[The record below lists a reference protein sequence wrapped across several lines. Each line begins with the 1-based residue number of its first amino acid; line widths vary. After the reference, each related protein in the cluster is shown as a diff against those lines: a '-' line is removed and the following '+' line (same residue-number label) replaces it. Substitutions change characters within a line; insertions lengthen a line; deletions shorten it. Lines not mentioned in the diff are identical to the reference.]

1 MRITGASV
9 GPERRSTIGA
19 RVRRRGIARHA
30 ASRVVYDVPIIAAVG
45 RSRNEEA
52 VMSPEPEVL
61 AALESVRAAIGPDTR
76 IAVLTGAGISA
87 ASGIP
92 TFRGGDDSLW
102 SRYRP
107 EELATPQAFAR
118 DPELVWGWYDWRRG
132 LIAEAAPNAAHEA
145 LVRLAEVAAVTI
157 ITQNVDGYHQQ
168 AGSGDVLEFHGSIWV
183 VRCLGCGHEKV
194 DRKVP
199 LPYPPE
205 CGVCG
210 EMVRPGVVWFGEG
223 IDPGVLHASA
233 RAASE
238 CDLFLVVG
246 TAGAVYPA
254 AGLVGTAREG
264 GARVVEFNVEPS
276 GVTAEVDLFV
286 PGSAADTLGLVV
298 P

>member
-1 MRITGASV
+1 MNLE
-9 GPERRSTIGA
+9 P
-19 RVRRRGIARHA
+19 GI
-30 ASRVVYDVPIIAAVG
+30 IL
-45 RSRNEEA
+45 E
-52 VMSPEPEVL
+52 
-61 AALESVRAAIGPDTR
+61 LESVKNSITSDTR
-76 IAVLTGAGISA
+76 IAVLSGAGISA

-132 LIAEAAPNAAHEA
+132 LIDQAAPNEAHHA
-145 LVRLAEVAAVTI
+145 VAALAGVARVSV
-157 ITQNVDGYHQQ
+157 ITQNVDGYHQA
-168 AGSGDVLEFHGSIWV
+168 AGSEGVLEFHGSIWK
-183 VRCLGCGHEKV
+183 VRCLGCGRETL
-194 DRKVP
+194 DRRVP

-205 CGVCG
+205 CKVCG
-210 EMVRPGVVWFGEG
+210 EMLRPGVVWFGEG
-223 IDPGVLHASA
+223 IDPGVLRASA
-233 RAASE
+233 EAASE

-264 GARVVEFNVEPS
+264 GARILEFNLEPS
-276 GVTAEVDLFV
+276 GVTAQVDLFV
-286 PGSAADTLGLVV
+286 PGSAADTLGLLV